1 MGLVSVVDEHEVWFS
16 GTYGIDPEMQSVPR
30 GQNLCEP
37 VISGDAGH
45 VVVNDALSEV
55 RFADKQF
62 VRDLSIRF
70 YACAPIVTDDGH
82 PIGSVAVMST
92 EPAELTPLQLA
103 LLEDLASI
111 VMEQLELRLLS
122 LRELI
127 VERRGRR
134 SAESDRDTARNDRD
148 FAQQDR
154 DLARRDRDD
163 AQADRVTAQQGRS
176 DALRDRDIAERDRDL
191 VEEFASVLQQT
202 LLPPSLPH
210 IEGLETGAYYHP
222 ADPRQVGGDFYDL
235 FGLGDDRWAFFIGD
249 VQGHGAGAAAATSLI
264 RYTLRAAA
272 LHRRDPIDV
281 LKELNDV
288 LLREADPRR
297 FCTVMLGTLQPDK
310 AGDGFSVTI
319 ATGGH
324 LPALLV
330 DPSAITVI
338 PVRPDIGM
346 LVGATPRAKFGSC
359 TTHLRRS
366 QTLVFYTDGLVEA
379 RRGATPFDE
388 DTLAAFIRDRAHL
401 PTARLLDDLKTL
413 IPKLEPEDD
422 VAVLTIRAT

>member
-16 GTYGIDPEMQSVPR
+16 GTYGIDHEVQSVDR

-37 VISGDAGH
+37 VISGAASH

-55 RFADKQF
+55 RFADTQF

-92 EPAELTPLQLA
+92 EPAELTASQLA

-111 VMEQLELRLLS
+111 VMEQLELRLLT

-134 SAESDRDTARNDRD
+134 SAESARDTARNDRD

-154 DLARRDRDD
+154 
-163 AQADRVTAQQGRS
+163 S
-176 DALRDRDIAERDRDL
+176 EALRDRDIAERDRDL

-210 IEGLETGAYYHP
+210 IEGLETAAYYHP

-235 FGLGDDRWAFFIGD
+235 FGLGNDRWAFFIGD

-272 LHRRDPIDV
+272 LHHRDPIDV

-297 FCTVMLGTLQPDK
+297 FCTVTLGTLQPDN
-310 AGDGFSVTI
+310 AGDGFSVSI

-330 DPSAITVI
+330 DPSAITVT
-338 PVRPDIGM
+338 PVRPDVGM

-401 PTARLLDDLKTL
+401 PAARLLDDLKTL